1 MTPIVAISNEN
12 DNLQLEWEKH
22 VFIHIELDKSSK
34 ITNLFIRHPFQRRG
48 FPMTMKYINQHLFY
62 TSIIQKFMCD
72 MELEN

>member
-1 MTPIVAISNEN
+1 MMYFMTPIVAISNEN

-48 FPMTMKYINQHLFY
+48 FPMTMKYINQHIFY
-62 TSIIQKFMCD
+62 TFTIQKIHV
-72 MELEN
+72 